1 MPKYRYIV
9 INQESKQLEGT
20 IGAPDSESAKRELN
34 QLGFTVISMN
44 EVSEETVSAQAEM
57 AVFEFAAID
66 KNQRRVVGTIQA
78 QDRYG
83 AFKRLISEYAFQVE
97 YIIDNTLSESDKQNE
112 RLKGVLDLQDII
124 NEEQLLVQKK
134 ETGEE
139 KDMKEFLTKQE
150 ILKNQINFVLN
161 KVKEMLDLYEHEMK
175 IETKA
180 KIRYFVDKLLRIRT
194 STNLD
199 YVRKTAEDLLMF
211 LQQEELFLNEQAHIK
226 DRTKMIIEAKSM
238 SMQLKKSKTKSR
250 ISISDGLRQWRQEH
264 IYDNPNQN
272 GLDWF
277 LNIFVS
283 IVIGPVKESDEIL
296 QCRHDIVTVNGQ
308 IWQYIHLYT
317 QSSTPEF
324 KAETKEGLKRLFGER
339 KKLKTK
345 LKLLRKEFYRQRKVA
360 GEETSMHKFA
370 VELYSFSGWMLVF
383 YLIYYFASIYVS
395 SKNFGLTEIPN
406 YFFVYRS
413 SFLKYFLAVLFLL
426 HISLGTKIVFFK
438 KNHIASYFISPFF
451 VLASILVLLNF

>member
-1 MPKYRYIV
+1 
-9 INQESKQLEGT
+9 
-20 IGAPDSESAKRELN
+20 
-34 QLGFTVISMN
+34 
-44 EVSEETVSAQAEM
+44 
-57 AVFEFAAID
+57 
-66 KNQRRVVGTIQA
+66 
-78 QDRYG
+78 
-83 AFKRLISEYAFQVE
+83 
-97 YIIDNTLSESDKQNE
+97 
-112 RLKGVLDLQDII
+112 
-124 NEEQLLVQKK
+124 
-134 ETGEE
+134 
-139 KDMKEFLTKQE
+139 
-150 ILKNQINFVLN
+150 
-161 KVKEMLDLYEHEMK
+161 
-175 IETKA
+175 
-180 KIRYFVDKLLRIRT
+180 
-194 STNLD
+194 
-199 YVRKTAEDLLMF
+199 
-211 LQQEELFLNEQAHIK
+211 
-226 DRTKMIIEAKSM
+226 
-238 SMQLKKSKTKSR
+238 
-250 ISISDGLRQWRQEH
+250 
-264 IYDNPNQN
+264 
-272 GLDWF
+272 
-277 LNIFVS
+277 
-283 IVIGPVKESDEIL
+283 
-296 QCRHDIVTVNGQ
+296 VTVNGQ